1 MVGMTR
7 AAGILAL
14 VVFATAC
21 ESTPEVRPVDAMSS
35 ARATAGRYTLA
46 ERAAEQPPAGELELR
61 RDGSFALDF
70 HWPSPEAITFG
81 SMIGEPG
88 TMTGK
93 WVGDLGDEG
102 LVHLF
107 VHRDPDASDLVLL
120 TYLDGATF
128 HLPQRVVSA
137 VPCGTHS
144 HRLSR

>member
-1 MVGMTR
+1 M
-7 AAGILAL
+7 
-14 VVFATAC
+14 
-21 ESTPEVRPVDAMSS
+21 EH
-35 ARATAGRYTLA
+35 
-46 ERAAEQPPAGELELR
+46 PPSGELELR
-61 RDGSFALDF
+61 RDGSFALEVR
-70 HWPSPEAITFG
+70 WPPPAAVTFG
-81 SMIGEPG
+81 ALVGEPG

-137 VPCGTHS
+137 VPCGTRS
-144 HRLSR
+144 HRLSRNRLIVLWLGDSPAAITRKATLSSTCAAIFREAKVPVQYA